1 MAQRSRFADSEY
13 LRHVLMRLHIKG
25 ADAWRTDPEADELIR
40 YAIDR
45 FAQLAR
51 KHGLEPDDAGSAA
64 FEAMRNPS
72 VFFGD
77 DPWGVIVH
85 AVTTTIEAWEFADE
99 ALCSIETAR
108 RGGLSGVT
116 PERFSDRETPV
127 WEYDHNFTVTDDQHR
142 EPWTGPSIAGQAEE
156 IALLFAEHGWPLE
169 ATATAVEVILRR
181 LAASG
186 SRPAAYEA
194 LRKDKKWRAITDLPA
209 TSWTGLLRLLLGN
222 PADPSGITSKGRG
235 ILLRLALGEDIDD
248 LAHDKQL
255 VGGIRLV
262 TPGKQWRR
270 T

>member
-1 MAQRSRFADSEY
+1 
-13 LRHVLMRLHIKG
+13 MRLHIKG
-25 ADAWRTDPEADELIR
+25 NDAWRTDLEVDELIR

-77 DPWGVIVH
+77 DPWAVIVH
-85 AVTTTIEAWEFADE
+85 GVTTTIEAWEFAND

-108 RGGLSGVT
+108 RGGLTGVT
-116 PERFSDRETPV
+116 PERFSDRETPI
-127 WEYDHNFTVTDDQHR
+127 WEYDHNFTTTDDPDR
-142 EPWTGPSIAGQAEE
+142 EPWPGPSIPEQAEQ
-156 IALLFAEHGWPLE
+156 IAGLFTMQGWPLE
-169 ATATAVEVILRR
+169 ATTTAVEVILRR
-181 LAASG
+181 LAVAG

-209 TSWTGLLRLLLGN
+209 SSWTGLLRLLLGN
-222 PADPSGITSKGRG
+222 PADQAGITNKGRG
-235 ILLRLALGEDIDD
+235 ILLRLALGEQIDQ
-248 LAHDKQL
+248 LAKDKTL
-255 VGGIRLV
+255 ARGIRLV
-262 TPGKQWRR
+262 TPGRHWRR